1 MAEHAA
7 TVVPSRAIN
16 VRLTLPQLWACLA
29 VLLPVLGS
37 LLATLST
44 VDLAYQVRA
53 GEIALDHGATP
64 SPDTFTFTA
73 AGLPWLDQQWAA
85 QVAFAAIF
93 RLGDWALLAVT
104 RAVLVGLV
112 AALVLLGCRWAG
124 ARLRLAAWLTLAG
137 FAVGLAA
144 LALRPQLLGM
154 VLFAATVAILAGR
167 ERRPR
172 LVWAIPLLVIV
183 WANVH
188 GSFFL
193 GPAAVAVAWLED
205 VVAGRPGARR
215 LLAVGLAS
223 ALATLVN
230 PYGVEVWTYAGGVA
244 ANPTIRRLIS
254 EWQTT
259 SPLSFA
265 GLMLYGS
272 IAVVV
277 VILAVAVRRGAQA
290 SGGRTRPAVVRFLR
304 QAWPTLAWLAGLAVI
319 GAFAE
324 RGVAWWSIGFPVAL
338 AGLLRVAAGATPD
351 ARAGVPGDP
360 DAAAKG
366 SLIATAVVA
375 LLLVGI
381 VALIPVWRAS
391 NPLFG
396 PSGLLADAP
405 AGITDA
411 VRVAAHPG
419 DRVWN
424 SQRWGSWLEFAVP
437 DAPVAVDSR
446 IELIP
451 SDAWDDH
458 LALSSGD
465 PDWAAIL
472 DRRGVR
478 IVVASATEQRGLIP
492 LLSQSPAWQSVY
504 AGDDG
509 SVFVRVGAP

>member
-1 MAEHAA
+1 M
-7 TVVPSRAIN
+7 
-16 VRLTLPQLWACLA
+16 
-29 VLLPVLGS
+29 LGS

-44 VDLAYQVRA
+44 VDLAYHVRA
-53 GEIALDHGATP
+53 GEIVLDHGTLP
-64 SPDTFTFTA
+64 SPDAFTFTA

-85 QVAFAAIF
+85 QVAFGAIF
-93 RLGDWALLAVT
+93 RIGGWALLAVA
-104 RAVLVGLV
+104 RALLVGLV

-124 ARLRLAAWLTLAG
+124 AGLRLAAWLTLAG
-137 FAVGLAA
+137 FAVGLVA
-144 LALRPQLLGM
+144 LGLRPQLLGM

-172 LVWAIPLLVIV
+172 LVWAIPLLVVV
-183 WANVH
+183 WASVH

-205 VVAGRPGARR
+205 LVAGRPGARR
-215 LLAVGLAS
+215 LLAIGLVS
-223 ALATLVN
+223 GLATLVN
-230 PYGVEVWTYAGGVA
+230 PYGVGVWTYAGGVA

-272 IAVVV
+272 IAAVVV
-277 VILAVAVRRGAQA
+277 VLAIAVRRGAGTP
-290 SGGRTRPAVVRFLR
+290 GGRTRPAVGRFLR
-304 QAWPTLAWLAGLAVI
+304 RTWPTLAWLAGLAAI

-338 AGLLRVAAGATPD
+338 AGLLLVAAETTTPD
-351 ARAGVPGDP
+351 RAPGVTS
-360 DAAAKG
+360 AATIVPRG
-366 SLIATAVVA
+366 SLVASAMAAV
-375 LLLVGI
+375 LLVGI
-381 VALIPVWRAS
+381 VALLPVWRGS
-391 NPLFG
+391 DPLFG

-405 AGITDA
+405 PGITAA
-411 VRVAAHPG
+411 VRAAALPG
-419 DRVWN
+419 DRIWN

-451 SDAWDDH
+451 ADAWDDH
-458 LALSSGD
+458 LAVSRGD

-492 LLSQSPAWQSVY
+492 LLSRSPAWRLVY
-504 AGDDG
+504 ADGDG
-509 SVFVRVGAP
+509 AVFVRAGPSS